1 MRLAIIDA
9 NLTVFENYQKLEILK
24 VFEKNLVIL
33 NVSIGGK
40 KCEIKGVQIFLQF
53 DGFFD
58 YFSNF

>member
-24 VFEKNLVIL
+24 VFEKNLAIL

-40 KCEIKGVQIFLQF
+40 KCEIKGAQIPL
-53 DGFFD
+53 
-58 YFSNF
+58 